1 MLSFKK
7 YISEAASRSLSR
19 LYTHIEKGRTVAFI
33 SAHRG
38 DLKTPENNK
47 RAKSLKAD
55 IKKTGNTPVPV
66 RGEYVEDHEG
76 KKIKVKEKTFMVV
89 ADSFAKLK
97 RDMMKLG
104 IKYDQD
110 SILTVSKKT
119 GSNFHGTGT
128 SGWIRKGET
137 QRVGGS
143 GIADVKSRKAK
154 RDFGTQIG
162 GKSFV
167 VGKQTKFGEKNR

>member
-1 MLSFKK
+1 MLRFKNF
-7 YISEAASRSLSR
+7 INEAASRSLSR
-19 LYTHIEKGRTVAFI
+19 LYTHIEKGRSVAFI

-47 RAKSLKAD
+47 RAKTLKAD
-55 IKKTGNTPVPV
+55 IKKTGNTAVPV
-66 RGEYVEDHEG
+66 RGEYVEDHKG

-89 ADSFAKLK
+89 ADNFMQLK
-97 RDMMKLG
+97 KQMMKLG

-128 SGWIRKGET
+128 SGWIKKGET
-137 QRVGGS
+137 QKVGGS
-143 GIADVKSRKAK
+143 GIADVKRRGAE
-154 RDFGTQIG
+154 REFGTQIG

-167 VGKQTKFGEKNR
+167 LGGKSK

>member
-1 MLSFKK
+1 MLSFNQYVDESAK
-7 YISEAASRSLSR
+7 RSLSR
-19 LYTHIEKGRTVAFI
+19 LYTHIEKGHAVAFI

-38 DLKTPENNK
+38 DLKTSENNK
-47 RAKSLKAD
+47 RAKTLKAD

-76 KKIKVKEKTFMVV
+76 RKIKVKEKTFMVV
-89 ADSFAKLK
+89 SDNFVKLK
-97 RDMMKLG
+97 KDMVKLG
-104 IKYDQD
+104 MKYDQD

-128 SGWIRKGET
+128 SGWIKKGET
-137 QRVGGS
+137 QRIGGS
-143 GIADVKSRKAK
+143 GIVDVKRRSAERE
-154 RDFGTQIG
+154 FGTQIG

-167 VGKQTKFGEKNR
+167 LGGKSK

>member
-1 MLSFKK
+1 MIRFKTF
-7 YISEAASRSLSR
+7 INEAASRSLSR
-19 LYTHIEKGRTVAFI
+19 LYTHIEKGRSVAFI

-47 RAKSLKAD
+47 RAKTLKAD
-55 IKKTGNTPVPV
+55 IKTARLAPVPV

-89 ADSFAKLK
+89 ADNFMQLK
-97 RDMMKLG
+97 KQMMKLG

-128 SGWIRKGET
+128 SGWIKKGET
-137 QRVGGS
+137 QKVGGA
-143 GIADVKSRKAK
+143 GIADVKRRGAE
-154 RDFGTQIG
+154 REFGTNIG

-167 VGKQTKFGEKNR
+167 LGGKSK

>member
-1 MLSFKK
+1 MLRFKTF
-7 YISEAASRSLSR
+7 INEAASRSLSR
-19 LYTHIEKGRTVAFI
+19 LYTHIEKGRSVAFI

-38 DLKTPENNK
+38 DLKPAENNK
-47 RAKSLKAD
+47 RAKTLKAD

-66 RGEYVEDHEG
+66 RGEYVEDHKG

-89 ADSFAKLK
+89 ADNFMQLK
-97 RDMMKLG
+97 KQMMKLG

-110 SILTVSKKT
+110 SILTVSNKT

-128 SGWIRKGET
+128 SGWIKKGET
-137 QRVGGS
+137 QKVGGS
-143 GIADVKSRKAK
+143 GIADVKRRGAE
-154 RDFGTQIG
+154 REFGTQIG

-167 VGKQTKFGEKNR
+167 LGGKSK

>member
-1 MLSFKK
+1 MLSFKR

-19 LYTHIEKGRTVAFI
+19 LYTHIEKGRAVAFI

-97 RDMMKLG
+97 RDIMKLG
-104 IKYDQD
+104 MKYDQD

-128 SGWIRKGET
+128 SGWIKKGET
-137 QRVGGS
+137 QRIGGS
-143 GIADVKSRKAK
+143 GIADVKRRSAERE
-154 RDFGTQIG
+154 FGTQIG

-167 VGKQTKFGEKNR
+167 LGGKSK